1 MSNSVFEALSGGKPQ
16 QGQPTNP
23 MQMVQKIRSDPTGF
37 LRQSGYNIPDGMN
50 DPQQII
56 SHLLQS
62 GQVQPNKYR
71 QVLGMLGGPRR

>member
-16 QGQPTNP
+16 QVQPMNP

-62 GQVQPNKYR
+62 GQVQPNRYR